1 MTLPDTAQNARP
13 PVEPAAEAQAVQRRT
28 LRSGWI
34 HKLIP
39 FTVTFSLVIVA
50 GWLTSEV
57 WQLYMHAPWTRDAS
71 VRVDVTQVAPEG
83 VSGYVVDLPLAD
95 NQWVNK
101 GDLLFRLDPTR
112 YQLALNEAQA
122 ALDAAQA
129 TAELDRSFAQSRIAA
144 GNAVSAEERALYINR
159 AKTSELEIKRLEAS
173 VAMAQFNLNRTEI
186 RAPVQGYVTNLNLR
200 PGNFLESG
208 QTAVILL
215 DQQSFW
221 VEAYFQETKIGSVTA
236 GDKAAIQFM
245 AYDRPVQGTVMSVA
259 RGIANTNNDSGSL
272 GLQNINPVDAWVRL
286 AQRIPV
292 YIRIDE
298 RPSDMPLAAGMT
310 ASVAVGKAAEQT
322 LNPSSFS
329 DRLQQWFATHM

>member
-1 MTLPDTAQNARP
+1 MTLPDTTSNTP
-13 PVEPAAEAQAVQRRT
+13 AQAKSVIDTQATPRHT
-28 LRSGWI
+28 FRSNGL
-34 HKLIP
+34 HQLIP
-39 FTVTFSLVIVA
+39 YAVTILLVLVA
-50 GWLTSEV
+50 GWLTSQV
-57 WQLYMHAPWTRDAS
+57 WHLYMHAPWTRDAS
-71 VRVDVTQVAPEG
+71 VRVNVTQIAPEG
-83 VSGYVVDLPLAD
+83 VSGYVVDLPLTD

-101 GDLLFRLDPTR
+101 GDLLFRLDSTR

-122 ALDAAQA
+122 ALEVAQA

-144 GNAVSAEERALYINR
+144 GNAVSGEERALYINR
-159 AKTSELEIKRLEAS
+159 AKTSELEIKRLEAT
-173 VAMAQFNLNRTEI
+173 VATAQFNLSRTEI
-186 RAPVQGYVTNLNLR
+186 RAPVDGYVTNLNLR

-245 AYDRPVQGTVMSVA
+245 AYDRPIQGTVMSVA
-259 RGIANTNNDSGSL
+259 RGIANTNNDAGPL

-298 RPSDMPLAAGMT
+298 RPSDLPLAAGMT
-310 ASVAVGKAAEQT
+310 ASVAVGTAAEQT
-322 LNPSSFS
+322 LNPTSFS
-329 DRLQQWFATHM
+329 DRLQQWFATHL